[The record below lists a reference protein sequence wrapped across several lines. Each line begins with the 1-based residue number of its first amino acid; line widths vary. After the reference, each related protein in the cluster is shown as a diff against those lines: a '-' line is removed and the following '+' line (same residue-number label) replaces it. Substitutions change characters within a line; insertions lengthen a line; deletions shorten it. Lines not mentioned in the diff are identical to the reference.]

1 MGEVREL
8 VKLTNYD
15 DLVLVKRGFLNAEKI
30 HSLTI
35 DALVDTGA
43 VLSVVPLSIAQQLG
57 LNYPR
62 EELVEYANGEREKV
76 PLTDVV
82 EIYSQST
89 GRIVLMEC
97 AVLGNEVILGQLFL
111 ERADLIVDCPRRKI
125 TYNPEHQ
132 GQAVVKIK

>member
-15 DLVLVKRGFLNAEKI
+15 ELVLAKRGFLRSEEI

-43 VLSVVPLSIAQQLG
+43 VLSVLPLSVAKQLD
-57 LNYPR
+57 LNYSQ
-62 EELVEYANGEREKV
+62 LVEYANGEREKV
-76 PLTDVV
+76 PITDVV

-89 GRIVLMEC
+89 NRMALMEC
-97 AVLGNEVILGQLFL
+97 AVLGNEVILGQIFL
-111 ERADLIVDCPRRKI
+111 ERTDLIVNCPGRKI
-125 TYNPEHQ
+125 APNPEHQ